1 MTLEQKQI
9 PYKIEKV
16 NMRCYGDKP
25 ASFLKMQPNGN
36 IPVAEIDGV
45 IYNQSNDILYSL
57 EELFPNHESLVCSK
71 DSSADERDRFQR
83 MLRLERQLFGAWMYW
98 LTGPAGT
105 GGKRNQEQFI
115 QVLRIVEEELKQVS
129 DKKGFFMGD
138 RVTMVDFMFAP
149 FLERT
154 VASLLFYKG
163 FQIRVSSEEYDTTE
177 FYHVNKW
184 FDAME
189 SLSSY
194 RLTKSDYYTHC
205 WDLPPQLGGCSFEPD
220 SAKPYEEAINGI
232 RNLNGQGGSWE
243 FPLLPHNGGVE
254 PDWSWCN
261 DVNMAQLEAVERLSY
276 NHEAIVA
283 FASRGAGKK
292 GMPPVMAPLSDPNA
306 VSNPNV
312 SISVDAILKIVC
324 HVMLLQ
330 ESELGVSDERMA
342 MEVLLKNII
351 SKWEQD
357 ENAFE
362 LKKGVVDSLVYLR
375 DRIGVPR
382 DMRLPAARL
391 LRANLNWALGVILDA

>member
-1 MTLEQKQI
+1 
-9 PYKIEKV
+9 
-16 NMRCYGDKP
+16 
-25 ASFLKMQPNGN
+25 
-36 IPVAEIDGV
+36 
-45 IYNQSNDILYSL
+45 
-57 EELFPNHESLVCSK
+57 
-71 DSSADERDRFQR
+71 
-83 MLRLERQLFGAWMYW
+83 MYW
-98 LTGPAGT
+98 LTGPTGS
-105 GGKRNQEQFI
+105 GGKRNQEQFL
-115 QVLRIVEEELKQVS
+115 QVLRMVEEELKMVS
-129 DKKGFFMGD
+129 DSKGFFMGD

-163 FQIRVSSEEYDTTE
+163 FQIRVPPDEYDSTE

-189 SLSSY
+189 SLESY

-232 RNLNGQGGSWE
+232 RNVNGKGGSWE

-254 PDWSWCN
+254 PDWTWCD
-261 DVNMAQLEAVERLSY
+261 DVNMANLEAVERLTF
-276 NHEAIVA
+276 NHAAIVS

-306 VSNPNV
+306 VSNPNANV
-312 SISVDAILKIVC
+312 SVDAILRIVC
-324 HVMLLQ
+324 QVMLLQ
-330 ESELGVSDERMA
+330 ETEMGSSNEREE
-342 MEVLLKNII
+342 MEQLLKSITK
-351 SKWEQD
+351 SWQQE
-357 ENAFE
+357 ENQSD
-362 LKKGVVDSLVYLR
+362 LKQGVVDSLVYLR

-391 LRANLNWALGVILDA
+391 LRANINWALGVILDA